1 MQREGVAVVIVKVKR
16 PSMDLLKEMINDDQ
30 GLTQVS
36 MRWLRE
42 AAGWE
47 KLGKHVVADIA
58 TQLENH
64 RIGYLGELGL
74 SQDIA
79 VRVFDMDH
87 PIGDLIAAV
96 RTPTPKGDERLREA
110 ASNDAAEILSRI
122 RSMVC
127 TDD

>member
-1 MQREGVAVVIVKVKR
+1 MVIAKAVE
-16 PSMDLLKEMINDDQ
+16 PSMEQLKKRIARHQ
-30 GLTQVS
+30 GLAQVS

-58 TQLENH
+58 TQLLNH

-74 SQDIA
+74 SQDLT
-79 VRVFDMDH
+79 VRVYDMDH
-87 PIGDLIAAV
+87 PIGELIAAV
-96 RTPTPKGDERLREA
+96 RTPTPKGDDRLREA
-110 ASNDAAEILSRI
+110 ASNDAAEILNRI

-127 TDD
+127 TDE